1 MTLLDGA
8 VRMCKYYGL
17 KKKEAEVCCELFK
30 IVLRHRPD
38 CALAVANNA
47 ISADPNNEKVR
58 KL

>member
-1 MTLLDGA
+1 MILLDEA
-8 VRMCKYYGL
+8 VRICKSYGL

-30 IVLRHRPD
+30 ILLPHRPD
-38 CALAVANNA
+38 YALAVANNA